1 MTLFHNKW
9 RGFLNEGTKRP
20 LTEEE
25 LLAEGRLDDVKK
37 KFPEL
42 DKQGIIDN
50 LSAKD
55 PSGNNAYL
63 RWMAKHLSDYYS
75 LTSQEP
81 DSRDEYQEKI
91 ENLTQ
96 KFHKNKQRLKKKD
109 LYQFKTPEELEDAVE
124 KLGATG
130 KAKRQKEK
138 ETAMEGSEIVYENS
152 DFFAVR
158 PYTTDASCFYGRATR
173 WCISATQ
180 SQNYFDQYSADGKGF
195 VMVRMEHLADDA
207 NEKKIALVYDRDG
220 QLEEIFNAPDDSIDE
235 DLWENAVAVNIIEGI
250 LEGSKYAGKGQMYY
264 NTFWEIHSKTGWDE
278 EKVPGIWKAIVKGII
293 DKYSDGDLSEPDL
306 DNGDEIAEFIYER
319 LQGIGKEI
327 EYQGQ
332 NNIEEN
338 PPGPDP
344 AAFQNILDEFEHQS
358 KHIYISLE
366 DYDESVYFSGG
377 LTFEFDEID
386 EDEWV
391 GDPDFGWNGDEAEK
405 VTDIAREVMD
415 DNYIYPDEI
424 EVDWAEGYKR
434 NPDTGN
440 YERSGGNHLSIRVTL
455 QPDYNEPTT
464 PDGFKDFADRL
475 LGYDEHYEAAKDAIL
490 QAFYTSNL
498 LKSEALANAQQ
509 IQVEL
514 ESDLK
519 NFDEIK
525 IGEGEITA
533 YGDLHV
539 QLPRIPSDFFELS
552 RKMGTNNKPGEWH
565 NRKDDLTGIARSG
578 GESYIDFLKN
588 KLLRL
593 MDDAVTRQ
601 RFKSSIA
608 KIFKK
613 AEEDADKQVSLD
625 LRTSDQWKAEE
636 TFGDLF
642 EADNPYELGNFTYST
657 VPSQR
662 VYHPESGKFTVPF
675 YVEIPLRDDSLK
687 WNMRF
692 LQDVDKFWSLIEDAY
707 EAAFNELLKDF
718 VAHNTTHVKR
728 YLSMWDEK
736 EAEGKQQAAIDAE
749 RKSWDD
755 AMNEHF
761 KGWRNFLK

>member
-1 MTLFHNKW
+1 MPLYHNKW
-9 RGFLNEGTKRP
+9 RGFLNEGVKP
-20 LTEEE
+20 QLTEEE
-25 LLAEGRLDDVKK
+25 QLLAEGRLDDVKK

-42 DKQGIIDN
+42 DKRGAIDD

-63 RWMAKHLSDYYS
+63 RWMATQLNNFYEKEESYA
-75 LTSQEP
+75 Q
-81 DSRDEYQEKI
+81 RQEYQYRI
-91 ENLTQ
+91 QNVAQ
-96 KFHKNKQRLKKKD
+96 SFHKNKQRLKKKD
-109 LYQFKTPEELEDAVE
+109 IYQYKTVEELLDAVE
-124 KLGATG
+124 KLGASAA
-130 KAKRQKEK
+130 AKRKKEK
-138 ETAMEGSEIVYENS
+138 ETAMEGSEIVYEND

-173 WCISATQ
+173 WCISATKT
-180 SQNYFDQYSADGKGF
+180 QNYFDQYSADGKGF
-195 VMVRMEHLADDA
+195 VMVRLEHLADD
-207 NEKKIALVYDRDG
+207 NDEKKIALVYDRDG

-264 NTFWEIHSKTGWDE
+264 NTFFETHTKTGFDE
-278 EKVPGIWKAIVKGII
+278 DEKVPGIWKAIVKGII
-293 DKYSDGDLSEPDL
+293 DKYSDGDLVEPDL
-306 DNGDEIAEFIYER
+306 DNGDEVAEFIYER

-327 EYQGQ
+327 EYQGSV
-332 NNIEEN
+332 NIEEN

-344 AAFQNILDEFEHQS
+344 AAFQNILDEFEANS
-358 KHIYISLE
+358 KHIYINLE
-366 DYDESVYFSGG
+366 DYDDTVYFSGG

-391 GDPDFGWNGDEAEK
+391 GDPDFGWNGDETEK

-424 EVDWAEGYKR
+424 EVDWSEGYRR

-440 YERSGGNHLSIRVTL
+440 YERTGNNNLSIRVSL
-455 QPDYNEPTT
+455 NPDYNEDQT
-464 PDGFKDFADRL
+464 PDGFKEFADRL
-475 LGYDEHYEAAKDAIL
+475 LGYDENYEAAKDAIL
-490 QAFYTSNL
+490 QAFYTNNL

-514 ESDLK
+514 ENDLK
-519 NFDEIK
+519 HFDEIK
-525 IGEGEITA
+525 IGDGEITA

-539 QLPRIPSDFFELS
+539 QLPRIPADFFELS
-552 RKMGTNNKPGEWH
+552 RKMGTDNKPGEWH
-565 NRKDDLTGIARSG
+565 ERKYDLTGIARG
-578 GESYIDFLKN
+578 RDESYIDFLKI
-588 KLLRL
+588 KLLRV

-601 RFKSSIA
+601 RFKTSIG

-613 AEEDADKQVSLD
+613 AEEDADKQTSLD
-625 LRTSDQWKAEE
+625 LRTADQWKAEE
-636 TFGDLF
+636 TFGDIF

-662 VYHPESGKFTVPF
+662 IYHPESGKFTVPF

-687 WNMRF
+687 WNMQF
-692 LQDVDKFWSLIEDAY
+692 LRDVDRFWSLIEDAY
-707 EAAFNELLKDF
+707 EASWTGMIEDF
-718 VAHNTTHVKR
+718 VAHNTTYVKR

-736 EAEGKQQAAIDAE
+736 EAEEKKQPKE
-749 RKSWDD
+749 
-755 AMNEHF
+755 MNEHF
-761 KGWRNFLK
+761 NKWRKFLK

>member
-1 MTLFHNKW
+1 MPLYHNKW
-9 RGFLNEGTKRP
+9 RGFLNEGVKP
-20 LTEEE
+20 QLTEEE
-25 LLAEGRLDDVKK
+25 QLLAEGRLDDVKK

-42 DKQGIIDN
+42 DKRGAIDD

-63 RWMAKHLSDYYS
+63 RWMATQLNNFYEKEAGYA
-75 LTSQEP
+75 Q
-81 DSRDEYQEKI
+81 RQEYQYRI
-91 ENLTQ
+91 QNVAQ
-96 KFHKNKQRLKKKD
+96 SFHKNKQRLKKKD
-109 LYQFKTPEELEDAVE
+109 IYQYKTVEELLDAVE
-124 KLGATG
+124 KLGASAA
-130 KAKRQKEK
+130 AKRKKEK
-138 ETAMEGSEIVYENS
+138 ETAMEGSEIVYEND

-173 WCISATQ
+173 WCISATKT
-180 SQNYFDQYSADGKGF
+180 QNYFDQYSADGKGF
-195 VMVRMEHLADDA
+195 VMVRLEHLADD
-207 NEKKIALVYDRDG
+207 NDEKKIALVYDRDG

-264 NTFWEIHSKTGWDE
+264 NTFFETHTKTGFDE
-278 EKVPGIWKAIVKGII
+278 DEKVPGIWKAIVKGII
-293 DKYSDGDLSEPDL
+293 DKYSDGDLVEPDL
-306 DNGDEIAEFIYER
+306 DNGDEVAEFIYER

-327 EYQGQ
+327 EYQGSV
-332 NNIEEN
+332 NIEEN

-344 AAFQNILDEFEHQS
+344 AAFQNILDEFEANS
-358 KHIYISLE
+358 KHIYINFD
-366 DYDESVYFSGG
+366 DYDDTVYFSGG

-391 GDPDFGWNGDEAEK
+391 GDPDFGWNGDETEK

-424 EVDWAEGYKR
+424 EVDWSEGYRR

-440 YERSGGNHLSIRVTL
+440 YERTGNNNLSIRVSL
-455 QPDYNEPTT
+455 QPDYNEPQT
-464 PDGFKDFADRL
+464 PDGFKEFADRL
-475 LGYDEHYEAAKDAIL
+475 LGYDENYEAAKDAIL
-490 QAFYTSNL
+490 QAFYTNNL

-514 ESDLK
+514 ENDLK
-519 NFDEIK
+519 HFDEIK
-525 IGEGEITA
+525 IGDGEITA

-539 QLPRIPSDFFELS
+539 QLPRIPPDFFELS
-552 RKMGTNNKPGEWH
+552 RKMGTGENPGEWYD
-565 NRKDDLTGIARSG
+565 RKDGLTGIARG
-578 GESYIDFLKN
+578 MKESYIDFLKN

-593 MDDAVTRQ
+593 MDDSVTRQ
-601 RFKSSIA
+601 RFKSSIG

-613 AEEDADKQVSLD
+613 AEEDADKQTSLD
-625 LRTSDQWKAEE
+625 LRTADQWKAEE
-636 TFGDLF
+636 TFGDMF

-687 WNMRF
+687 WNMQF
-692 LQDVDKFWSLIEDAY
+692 LRDVDRFWSLIEDAY
-707 EAAFNELLKDF
+707 EAAFTGMLEDF

-736 EAEGKQQAAIDAE
+736 EAEEKKQPKE
-749 RKSWDD
+749 
-755 AMNEHF
+755 MNEHF
-761 KGWRNFLK
+761 NKWRKFLK

>member
-1 MTLFHNKW
+1 MPLYHDKW
-9 RGFLNEGTKRP
+9 RGFLNEGTKP
-20 LTEEE
+20 QLTEEE
-25 LLAEGRLDDVKK
+25 QLLSEGRLDDVKK

-42 DKQGIIDN
+42 DKRGIIDN

-130 KAKRQKEK
+130 KDKRQKEK
-138 ETAMEGSEIVYENS
+138 ESAMEGSEIVYDNG

-158 PYTTDASCFYGRATR
+158 PYTADASCYYGRATR

-180 SQNYFDQYSADGKGF
+180 SQNYFDQYSSDGKGF
-195 VMVRMEHLADDA
+195 VMVRLEHLPDDA

-220 QLEEIFNAPDDSIDE
+220 QMEEIFNAADDSIDE

-264 NTFWEIHSKTGWDE
+264 NTFWETHTKTGFDE
-278 EKVPGIWKAIVKGII
+278 DEKVPGIWKAIVKGII
-293 DKYSDGDLSEPDL
+293 DTYSDGDLSEPDL
-306 DNGDEIAEFIYER
+306 DNGDEVAEFIYER

-344 AAFQNILDEFEHQS
+344 AAFQEIQDEFDANS
-358 KHIYISLE
+358 KHIYMSHE
-366 DYDESVYFSGG
+366 DYDEGKVYFSGG

-386 EDEWV
+386 EMDWV
-391 GDPDFGWNGDEAEK
+391 GDPDFGWRGDEAEK
-405 VTDIAREVMD
+405 VEEIAKEVMD
-415 DNYIYPDEI
+415 DNYIYPDEV
-424 EVDWAEGYKR
+424 EVDWSEGYKR

-440 YERSGGNHLSIRVTL
+440 YERTGDRHLSIRVTL
-455 QPDYNEPTT
+455 NPDYNEDQT
-464 PDGFKDFADRL
+464 PAGFKDFAERL

-490 QAFYTSNL
+490 QEFYKKGL

-514 ESDLK
+514 ENDLK
-519 NFDEIK
+519 HFDEIK
-525 IGEGEITA
+525 IGDGEITA

-539 QLPRIPSDFFELS
+539 QLPRIPADFFELS
-552 RKMGTNNKPGEWH
+552 RKMGTGENPGEWYD
-565 NRKDDLTGIARSG
+565 RKDGLTGIARG
-578 GESYIDFLKN
+578 MKESYIDFLN
-588 KLLRL
+588 IKLLRL

-613 AEEDADKQVSLD
+613 AEEDADKQLE
-625 LRTSDQWKAEE
+625 LPLQ
-636 TFGDLF
+636 

-662 VYHPESGKFTVPF
+662 MYQPESGKFTVPF

-692 LQDVDKFWSLIEDAY
+692 LQDVDKFWSLIENAY
-707 EAAFNELLKDF
+707 EAVWTGMLEDF

-728 YLSMWDEK
+728 YLSMWDEE
-736 EAEGKQQAAIDAE
+736 EAEQKESPEQETGGPVVRNARGQRMTE
-749 RKSWDD
+749 G
-755 AMNEHF
+755 MNEHF
-761 KGWRNFLK
+761 RGWRKFLK

>member
-1 MTLFHNKW
+1 MPLYHDKW
-9 RGFLNEGTKRP
+9 RTFLNEGTKP
-20 LTEEE
+20 QLTEEE
-25 LLAEGRLDDVKK
+25 MLLAEGRLDDVKK

-42 DKQGIIDN
+42 DKRGIVDD

-63 RWMAKHLSDYYS
+63 RWMATQLNNFYEKEEGYA
-75 LTSQEP
+75 Q
-81 DSRDEYQEKI
+81 RQEYQYRI
-91 ENLTQ
+91 QNVAQ
-96 KFHKNKQRLKKKD
+96 SFHKNKQRLKKKD
-109 LYQFKTPEELEDAVE
+109 IYQYKTVEELLDAVE
-124 KLGATG
+124 KLGASAA
-130 KAKRQKEK
+130 AKRKKEK
-138 ETAMEGSEIVYENS
+138 ETAMEGSEIVYEND

-158 PYTTDASCFYGRATR
+158 PYTSDASCFYGRATR
-173 WCISATQ
+173 WCISATKT
-180 SQNYFDQYSADGKGF
+180 QNYFDQYSADGKGF
-195 VMVRMEHLADDA
+195 VMVRMEHLADDN

-235 DLWENAVAVNIIEGI
+235 DIWENAVAVNIIEGI
-250 LEGSKYAGKGQMYY
+250 FEGSKYAGKGQMIY
-264 NTFWEIHSKTGWDE
+264 NEIWETHTRSGWDE
-278 EKVPGIWKAIVKGII
+278 EKKVPGIWKAIAKGII
-293 DKYSDGDLSEPDL
+293 DKYSDGDLSEPDF
-306 DNGDEIAEFIYER
+306 DDGDELAEFIHDR

-344 AAFQNILDEFEHQS
+344 AAFQNILDEFEQNS
-358 KHIYISLE
+358 KHIYINLE

-386 EDEWV
+386 EMDWV

-424 EVDWAEGYKR
+424 EVDWSEGYRR
-434 NPDTGN
+434 NPDTGA
-440 YERSGGNHLSIRVTL
+440 YERTGDHHLSIRVSL
-455 QPDYNEPTT
+455 HPDYNEPQT
-464 PDGFKDFADRL
+464 PDGFKEFADRL
-475 LGYDEHYEAAKDAIL
+475 LGYDENYEAAKDAIL
-490 QAFYTSNL
+490 EEFYKKGL

-514 ESDLK
+514 ENDLK
-519 NFDEIK
+519 HFDEIK
-525 IGEGEITA
+525 IGDGEITA

-539 QLPRIPSDFFELS
+539 QLPRIPADFFELS
-552 RKMGTNNKPGEWH
+552 RKMGTGENPGEWYD
-565 NRKDDLTGIARSG
+565 RKDGLTGMARG
-578 GESYIDFLKN
+578 MKESYIDFLKN

-601 RFKSSIA
+601 RFKSSIG

-613 AEEDADKQVSLD
+613 AEEDADKQLE
-625 LRTSDQWKAEE
+625 LPLQ
-636 TFGDLF
+636 

-687 WNMRF
+687 WNMQF
-692 LQDVDKFWSLIEDAY
+692 LRDVDRFWSLIEDAY
-707 EAAFNELLKDF
+707 EAAWTGMIEDF
-718 VAHNTTHVKR
+718 VAHNTTYVKR

-736 EAEGKQQAAIDAE
+736 EAEEKQQAAIDAE

-761 KGWRNFLK
+761 QGWRNFLK

>member
-1 MTLFHNKW
+1 MPLYHDKW
-9 RGFLNEGTKRP
+9 RGFLNEGRIP
-20 LTEEE
+20 QLTEEE
-25 LLAEGRLDDVKK
+25 QLLAEGRLDDVKK

-138 ETAMEGSEIVYENS
+138 ETAMEGSEIVFENG

-180 SQNYFDQYSADGKGF
+180 SQNYFDQYSSDGKGF
-195 VMVRMEHLADDA
+195 VMVRMEHLDDDA

-235 DLWENAVAVNIIEGI
+235 DLWQNAVAVNIIEGI
-250 LEGSKYAGKGQMYY
+250 LEGSKYARKGQMYY
-264 NTFWEIHSKTGWDE
+264 NEFWETHFQSGWDE
-278 EKVPGIWKAIVKGII
+278 EKQVPGIWKAIAKGII
-293 DKYSDGDLSEPDL
+293 DKYGSNGLSEPDL
-306 DNGDEIAEFIYER
+306 DNGEEIAEFVHDR
-319 LQGIGKEI
+319 LLEISQEI
-327 EYQGQ
+327 ENDGAVNVEQ
-332 NNIEEN
+332 N

-344 AAFQNILDEFEHQS
+344 AAFQNIQDEFDEQATHVYMS
-358 KHIYISLE
+358 HE
-366 DYDESVYFSGG
+366 DYDGGAYFNGG
-377 LTFEFDEID
+377 MTFEFDEID

-391 GDPDFGWNGDEAEK
+391 GDPDFGWNGVEAEK
-405 VTDIAREVMD
+405 VGDIAREVLD
-415 DNYIYPDEI
+415 NNYIYPDEV
-424 EVDWAEGYKR
+424 EVDWSEGYKR

-440 YERSGGNHLSIRVTL
+440 YERSGGNRLSIRVDI
-455 QPDYNEPTT
+455 QPDYNEGQT
-464 PDGFKDFADRL
+464 PDGFKEFADRL
-475 LGYDEHYEAAKDAIL
+475 LGYQENYEAAKDEML
-490 QAFYTSNL
+490 QAFYTSSL
-498 LKSEALANAQQ
+498 LNSEALANAQQ

-514 ESDLK
+514 ENDLK
-519 NFDEIK
+519 HFDEIK
-525 IGEGEITA
+525 IGDGEITA

-539 QLPRIPSDFFELS
+539 QLPRIPADFFELS
-552 RKMGTNNKPGEWH
+552 RKMGTDNKPGEWH
-565 NRKDDLTGIARSG
+565 NRKDDLTGIARARD
-578 GESYIDFLKN
+578 ESYIDFLKS
-588 KLLRL
+588 KFLRVQ
-593 MDDAVTRQ
+593 DDAVTRQ

-613 AEEDADKQVSLD
+613 AEEDADKQLE
-625 LRTSDQWKAEE
+625 LPLQ
-636 TFGDLF
+636 

-662 VYHPESGKFTVPF
+662 IYHPESGKFTVPF

-692 LQDVDKFWSLIEDAY
+692 LQDVDSFWSLIEDAY
-707 EAAFNELLKDF
+707 EAAFTELLKDF
-718 VAHNTTHVKR
+718 VAHNTTHIKR

-736 EAEGKQQAAIDAE
+736 EAEQKEQPKE
-749 RKSWDD
+749 
-755 AMNEHF
+755 MNEHF
-761 KGWRNFLK
+761 KGWRSFLK